1 MTRVEGIRA
10 VVTDIEGTTTSLA
23 FVRER
28 LFPYAR
34 SRLSG
39 YVRDH
44 EAELAPVLKEIGS
57 VAGRPNLDVDEI
69 VEILLR
75 WMDEDRKVGPLKRL
89 QGFIWCAGY
98 ARGELQGHV
107 YDDAVRALRKWHARG
122 IGIYVYSSGSIEA
135 QRLLFSH
142 TQHGDLTPLI
152 SGYFDT
158 TTGPKLDPDSYR
170 SIARALAL
178 APRSMVFLS
187 DHPGET
193 RAAAEADLQSI
204 LVARDAAQTE
214 PAARTFGDITLN
226 G

>member
-1 MTRVEGIRA
+1 MTRVDGIRA

-34 SRLSG
+34 SGLSA

-44 EAELAPVLKEIGS
+44 EAELAAVLKEIGS
-57 VAGRPNLDVDEI
+57 VAGRPNPGVNEVIEI
-69 VEILLR
+69 VLQ
-75 WMDEDRKVGPLKRL
+75 WMDEDRKVTPLKTL
-89 QGFIWCAGY
+89 QGLIWRAGY
-98 ARGELQGHV
+98 ASGQLQGHV

-122 IGIYVYSSGSIEA
+122 IGIYIYSSGSIEA
-135 QRLLFSH
+135 QQLLFSH
-142 TQHGDLTPLI
+142 TQHGNLTPLI

-170 SIARALAL
+170 SIARALSL
-178 APRSMVFLS
+178 APRSIVFLS
-187 DHPGET
+187 DHSGET

-204 LVARDAAQTE
+204 LLARDPAKAE
-214 PAARTFGDITLN
+214 PPARSFDDIMLN